1 MTPSALDRP
10 TDIHLDSAPQQLEYD
25 LIAER
30 VAADGVRRVLD
41 WGAGLGQ
48 MSSRLRERGLE
59 VVAFDYEPGREQPA
73 VQPLPRFPELEVHLS
88 GDPVRL
94 PFDDDAFDA
103 VLSCGVLE
111 HVARPDDSLEEI
123 KRVLR
128 PGGALY
134 VYKLPNRYSYLEWI
148 AKQAGLYY
156 HGAYPYDAVY
166 TRREA
171 RELVSRH
178 GYSVSEL
185 RLENMLPLTLRG
197 GLATRGAGTIFRLG
211 RLFSRVPGLNLLA
224 TNVELVARAPD

>member
-1 MTPSALDRP
+1 VTPSALDRP
-10 TDIHLDSAPQQLEYD
+10 TDIHLDSAPQQREYD
-25 LIAER
+25 SIADR
-30 VAADGVRRVLD
+30 IAADGVRTVLD

-48 MSSRLRERGLE
+48 MSSRLVERGLE
-59 VVAFDYEPGREQPA
+59 VAAFDYDPDRTEPG
-73 VQPLPRFPELEVHLS
+73 VGPLARFPELDVHLS

-94 PFDDDAFDA
+94 PFDADAFDA

-128 PGGALY
+128 PGGRLY

-166 TRREA
+166 TRRDA
-171 RELVSRH
+171 LDLVRRH
-178 GYSVSEL
+178 GYSVSEV
-185 RLENMLPLTLRG
+185 RLANMLPLTLRG
-197 GLATRGAGTIFRLG
+197 GLADRFAGEIFALG
-211 RLFSRVPGLNLLA
+211 RFLARVPGANVLA
-224 TNVELVARAPD
+224 TNVELVARAPG